1 MANKGSSADME
12 EHLKTWR
19 GFVRLLIFGIT
30 GSVVVLA
37 GMGIF
42 LL

>member
-1 MANKGSSADME
+1 MAKKGHSTDME

-19 GFVRLLIFGIT
+19 GFVRLLIFGVT